1 MMNSTTLIP
10 SQQQQQ
16 QQDHQQDHQ
25 HVDDPHSKKR
35 TRVTPT
41 QLSILEDTFSVSAT
55 PDSKMRKH
63 LAQKLQMPERS
74 IQIWFQNRRAKVKML
89 QRRALLREE
98 QEMAR
103 AKLYA
108 EAAVAATS
116 VSQHHAH
123 SAINSAIPLPS
134 SSSASSTSPYWYGPA
149 SLGAGYPHHPN
160 TKIPIQRSWSSDPSP
175 SSMIR
180 HPYQQQPIP
189 LQHHHQHQHLQQQ
202 LSSSSQYHP
211 HPPHQPSTLSSSVYP
226 ATSLDATLTGEPK
239 ESLYHGNL
247 SPSPTPNHIND
258 LENFKSLSDV
268 SFMDNM
274 TPASSDVT
282 TGIINVNA
290 VTIGTWHRM
299 KINQQDLL
307 CCFQLSE
314 RTFEWH
320 IRDSNYHFKM
330 VISFDLVTS
339 LDITI
344 LDNGIFAQIDME
356 LNDAPLFFMEN
367 LDDLTWTQCSDF
379 TEGMQATCHLHHT
392 LRGLASDLRQ
402 ELLAM
407 ISMDQHLCQVIRFP
421 MVPPIADLSS
431 SSLGLMPATGV
442 TNYHG
447 AGDEITSLD
456 PSSLMSWRHQSLP
469 LNMEDFEWSHPSTNF

>member
-1 MMNSTTLIP
+1 MMNSTALIP
-10 SQQQQQ
+10 SQQQDQLL
-16 QQDHQQDHQ
+16 
-25 HVDDPHSKKR
+25 DDPHSKKR

-63 LAQKLQMPERS
+63 LAQKLQMPEQS

-103 AKLYA
+103 AKIYA
-108 EAAVAATS
+108 EAAVAAAS

-123 SAINSAIPLPS
+123 PATSAAMPPPPPS
-134 SSSASSTSPYWYGPA
+134 SYWYGPTTIN
-149 SLGAGYPHHPN
+149 STYPHHLAS
-160 TKIPIQRSWSSDPSP
+160 KIPIQRSWSSDPAP

-180 HPYQQQPIP
+180 HPYQQQS
-189 LQHHHQHQHLQQQ
+189 LQHHHQQQHHIQQ
-202 LSSSSQYHP
+202 SSSQYHS
-211 HPPHQPSTLSSSVYP
+211 HPPHQPSNLSSSMYP
-226 ATSLDATLTGEPK
+226 ITSFDGALTGESK
-239 ESLYHGNL
+239 ESFYHGNM
-247 SPSPTPNHIND
+247 SPSPTPNPVGD
-258 LENFKSLSDV
+258 LESFKPLNDTT
-268 SFMDNM
+268 FIDNM
-274 TPASSDVT
+274 TPAASDVT
-282 TGIINVNA
+282 TGVINVNA

-330 VISFDLVTS
+330 AISFDLVTS

-356 LNDAPLFFMEN
+356 LNEPPLFFMEN
-367 LDDLTWTQCSDF
+367 MDDLTWTQCSDF

-402 ELLAM
+402 ELLGM

-421 MVPPIADLSS
+421 MVPPIADLS
-431 SSLGLMPATGV
+431 LGMMPATTATAAAATTV
-442 TNYHG
+442 NYG
-447 AGDEITSLD
+447 GDEITSLD

-469 LNMEDFEWSHPSTNF
+469 LNMDDFEWSHPSTNF